1 MGLRKIKTNVI
12 KLIPIIWGF
21 FTLSVYGQ
29 KIGKPKLS
37 LKDYSRKEFF
47 NILLKENGYIEIEVE
62 VRMTDI
68 FEKVQIIDLYRR
80 KNFFVP
86 CHDDDYILDKNNKI
100 FLKKK
105 IILLNQLKEKGEFYS
120 INLKLISKTNK
131 KLYNENIKLS
141 KRRLINKEKIKIK
154 FI

>member
-1 MGLRKIKTNVI
+1 MFNVRRII

-21 FTLSVYGQ
+21 FIFNTYGQ

-68 FEKVQIIDLYRR
+68 FEKVQVIDLY
-80 KNFFVP
+80 KGKSFFVS

-120 INLKLISKTNK
+120 INLKLISKSTR
-131 KLYNENIKLS
+131 KLYDENIKLS